1 MVNDIKVLIVD
12 DSMFFREYLSE
23 GLKKQNGIEVVGFAK
38 DPYDAR
44 DLILELKPDVITLDV
59 NMPRMSGIDFLKKL
73 IPQYPIPVVVISSAS
88 TNIFDALDAGAVD
101 FLKKPDIKDKDGT
114 VFFKELA
121 IKIKISSQV
130 KYINV
135 RRDEK
140 SNFSKGSTDIHD
152 VDKYIIAMGAS
163 TGGTEALFDVIKRL
177 PVNLPGIVIVQ
188 HMPPVF
194 TKMYAD
200 RLNNQTDFE
209 VKEAENGDLVK
220 KGRII
225 IAQGGIQMLVVKRA
239 GEYVIKLSGTEKRS
253 GHCPSV
259 DVLFSSVAEAAR
271 EKSVGVL
278 LTGMGVDGAT
288 GLLEMKKKG
297 AYTIGQDEATSIVY
311 GMPKAA
317 FSIGAV
323 MAQLPLLDIPGKI
336 TNYFNKI

>member
-23 GLKKQNGIEVVGFAK
+23 GLKKQNGIEVVGFAQ

-135 RRDEK
+135 RKDEK

-163 TGGTEALFDVIKRL
+163 TGGTEALRDFLSGI
-177 PVNLPGIVIVQ
+177 PGNLPPILIVQ
-188 HMPPVF
+188 HMPKYF
-194 TKMYAD
+194 TKAFAE
-200 RLNNQTDFE
+200 RLDTISRAK
-209 VKEAENGDLVK
+209 VLEAENGMKARVGEVYIAPGDEHMLLKTSGNEYLIEIRTGPLVS
-220 KGRII
+220 RH
-225 IAQGGIQMLVVKRA
+225 R
-239 GEYVIKLSGTEKRS
+239 
-253 GHCPSV
+253 PSV
-259 DVLFSSVAEAAR
+259 DVLFRSAAR
-271 EKSVGVL
+271 YAGKNVIGIIM
-278 LTGMGVDGAT
+278 TGMGDDGAR
-288 GLLEMKKKG
+288 GMAEMKENG
-297 AYTIGQDEATSIVY
+297 AVTIAQDEASCVVF
-311 GMPKAA
+311 GMPKEAIKRNCVD
-317 FSIGAV
+317 FI
-323 MAQLPLLDIPGKI
+323 LPLQGILPKLAEILKI
-336 TNYFNKI
+336 Q